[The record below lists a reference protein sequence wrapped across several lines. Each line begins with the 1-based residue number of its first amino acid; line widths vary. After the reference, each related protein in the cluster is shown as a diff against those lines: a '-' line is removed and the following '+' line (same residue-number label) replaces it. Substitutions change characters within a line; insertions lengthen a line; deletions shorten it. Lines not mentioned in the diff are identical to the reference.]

1 MARDVG
7 DHLYAYDHV
16 VATRDS
22 GMTDT
27 PSSASQMTVDALLS
41 WRLVVAGRLVRTMA
55 DGRLIGQAG
64 GAPALGALLR
74 LADEDGISQAELAR
88 RQRVEAPSMCRM
100 VDRLERDGLV
110 RRDRDDVDRRVIR
123 VMITPEGRD
132 AAAAGRRSVADL
144 EAHAFEALTVE
155 ERQTLADLLGR
166 LLDGLPDTGEAP

>member
-1 MARDVG
+1 
-7 DHLYAYDHV
+7 
-16 VATRDS
+16 
-22 GMTDT
+22 MTNT
-27 PSSASQMTVDALLS
+27 PSSVGPMTVEALLS

-55 DGRLIGQAG
+55 DARLSGQAG

-110 RRDRDDVDRRVIR
+110 RRDRDDLDRRVIR
-123 VMITPEGRD
+123 VRITAEGRD
-132 AAAAGRRSVADL
+132 AAAAGRESVAEI
-144 EAHAFEALTVE
+144 EARAFEALTVD

-166 LLDGLPDTGEAP
+166 LLDGLPEIGDTP

>member
-1 MARDVG
+1 
-7 DHLYAYDHV
+7 
-16 VATRDS
+16 
-22 GMTDT
+22 MTNT
-27 PSSASQMTVDALLS
+27 PSSVGPMTVEALLS

-55 DGRLIGQAG
+55 DARLSGQAG

-110 RRDRDDVDRRVIR
+110 RRDRDDLDRRVIR
-123 VMITPEGRD
+123 VRITTEGRD
-132 AAAAGRRSVADL
+132 VASAGRESVADL
-144 EAHAFEALTVE
+144 EARAFEALTAD

-166 LLDGLPDTGEAP
+166 LLDGLPETGETP

>member
-1 MARDVG
+1 
-7 DHLYAYDHV
+7 
-16 VATRDS
+16 
-22 GMTDT
+22 MTNT
-27 PSSASQMTVDALLS
+27 PSSVGPMTVEALLS

-55 DGRLIGQAG
+55 DARLSGQAG

-110 RRDRDDVDRRVIR
+110 RRERDDVDRRVIR
-123 VMITPEGRD
+123 VRITP
-132 AAAAGRRSVADL
+132 AGRSVAVAGRASVAEL
-144 EAHAFEALTVE
+144 EARAFGALSAD

-166 LLDGLPDTGEAP
+166 LLDGLPETGATP